1 MGAPT
6 LEREW
11 ALWAEGFEVV
21 AGIDEVGRGPLA
33 GPVIAAA
40 VVFLPG
46 QLPIE
51 GLRDSKLLAPKR
63 REQLAFEV
71 KSQSLAWAVGAASVK
86 EIDRLNIRRAT
97 ALAMRR
103 SITHLPFTPDHILL
117 DGNPVP
123 ELGSPHDAIVK
134 GDRTC
139 LSIAAASV
147 IAKCLRDYLMTNLA
161 SRHPQ
166 FCWEKNKG
174 YGTGAHL
181 KALEAFGPTEHHRKT
196 FSPVAQARL
205 F

>member
-1 MGAPT
+1 MDAPT

-11 ALWAEGFEVV
+11 ALWEKGHEVV

-51 GLRDSKLLAPKR
+51 GLRDSKLLTPQQ
-63 REQLAFEV
+63 RERLESAV
-71 KSQSLAWAVGAASVK
+71 KTQALAWSVGAASVK
-86 EIDRLNIRRAT
+86 EIDRLNILRAT

-103 SITHLPFTPDHILL
+103 ALTRLPFLPDHVLI

-123 ELGSPHDAIVK
+123 ELGSAHEAIVK
-134 GDRTC
+134 GDRFC
-139 LSIAAASV
+139 QSIAAASV
-147 IAKCLRDYLMTNLA
+147 LAKCLRDDLMTSLA
-161 SRHPQ
+161 KRYPQ
-166 FCWEKNKG
+166 FSWENNKG
-174 YGTGAHL
+174 YGTAAHM
-181 KALEAFGPTEHHRKT
+181 KALDEFGPTEHHRKT
-196 FSPVAQARL
+196 FSPVAQGRL